1 MEIRNLITFVRIA
14 ELRNFSKTA
23 QELGYTRVYNL
34 GALSDWPYG
43 ITHD

>member
-1 MEIRNLITFVRIA
+1 MDTEKCYALLRSI
-14 ELRNFSKTA
+14 ELGSLSAAA